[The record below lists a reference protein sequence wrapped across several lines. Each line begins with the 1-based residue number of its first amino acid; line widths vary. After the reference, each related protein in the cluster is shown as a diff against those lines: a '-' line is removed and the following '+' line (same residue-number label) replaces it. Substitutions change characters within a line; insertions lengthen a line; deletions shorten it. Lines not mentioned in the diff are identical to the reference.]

1 MPLTIH
7 LTLAATDRP
16 AALGLLSA
24 VPGVTGTETPE
35 GLHVDCPRGR
45 KMAVLRALA
54 PLGTALQD
62 LQIQEPSLEDV
73 YFDLRKG

>member
-1 MPLTIH
+1 MSDIT
-7 LTLAATDRP
+7 AA
-16 AALGLLSA
+16 
-24 VPGVTGTETPE
+24 ETPE
-35 GLHVDCPRGR
+35 GLHVDCPRGS
-45 KMAVLRALA
+45 KMAVLGALA